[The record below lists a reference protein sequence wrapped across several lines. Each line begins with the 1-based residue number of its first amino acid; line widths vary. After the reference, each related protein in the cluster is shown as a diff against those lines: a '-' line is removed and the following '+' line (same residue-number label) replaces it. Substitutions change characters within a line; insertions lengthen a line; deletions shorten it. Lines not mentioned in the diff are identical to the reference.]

1 MKVLFLKDNPPQALA
16 GDVLEVKKGF
26 GRNYLLP
33 RQIAVVATAGALE
46 AAAELRAEATKRRKL
61 QKKEWVAI
69 AERLGAEQVV
79 IQARCSDA
87 GRLYGSVA
95 AATIAEKVA
104 ETIDRPFNK
113 KQVRIG
119 QPIKTAGTHS
129 VKLLIYEDVQATLK
143 LVVEPEK
150 QSGDAAAQAESTE
163 APTET
168 QVADAEA
175 SADAQTPTE
184 TEAPPAKADAE
195 SDAKAT
201 DASAEAEAQSAD
213 APAKAKTKAKA
224 KARTKV
230 ADADAA
236 ADPKPDAAKA
246 EAKSAKDEPADAEP
260 AAAES
265 NSAESDAKAE
275 SDD

>member
-1 MKVLFLKDNPPQALA
+1 LKVLFLKDNPPQALA

-46 AAAELRAEATKRRKL
+46 AAAELRAEAAKRRKL

-150 QSGDAAAQAESTE
+150 QSGEAAAQAESTE

-184 TEAPPAKADAE
+184 TQAQPAKADAE
-195 SDAKAT
+195 SDAT
-201 DASAEAEAQSAD
+201 DASAEADAQSAD

-224 KARTKV
+224 KAKTKS
-230 ADADAA
+230 ADADA
-236 ADPKPDAAKA
+236 KPAAAKA

-260 AAAES
+260 VTAES

>member
-1 MKVLFLKDNPPQALA
+1 LKVLFLKDNPPQALA

-46 AAAELRAEATKRRKL
+46 AAAELRADAAKRRKL
-61 QKKEWVAI
+61 QQKEWVAI

-150 QSGDAAAQAESTE
+150 QSGDAAAQAQSTE

-168 QVADAEA
+168 QVAAAEA

-195 SDAKAT
+195 SGAKAK
-201 DASAEAEAQSAD
+201 DAGAEAD

-224 KARTKV
+224 KAKTKS
-230 ADADAA
+230 ADTDAD

-260 AAAES
+260 ATAEA